1 MNDARLRSLHGKMT
15 EPEDLSMILARFP
28 VEDSDRGLAGTDA
41 TLISRVKARLAET
54 RRHYKLYPA

>member
-1 MNDARLRSLHGKMT
+1 MT